1 METHVK
7 NASLDLLQSH
17 LRHAYV
23 VVPLGR
29 QTTEVL
35 ISISSIS
42 VSGISISEIPFQ
54 HSEWGTPVQE
64 TLVTMALTR
73 ASTGTG

>member
-1 METHVK
+1 METHVQ

-29 QTTEVL
+29 QTTEVR
-35 ISISSIS
+35 ISISL
-42 VSGISISEIPFQ
+42 IPFR

-64 TLVTMALTR
+64 TLVTRALTS

>member
-1 METHVK
+1 MKTHVRI
-7 NASLDLLQSH
+7 ASLDLLQSY

-29 QTTEVL
+29 RTTEVR
-35 ISISSIS
+35 
-42 VSGISISEIPFQ
+42 ISISEFPFQ

-64 TLVTMALTR
+64 TLMSRALTSV
-73 ASTGTG
+73 STGTG

>member
-1 METHVK
+1 METHIE

-17 LRHAYV
+17 LRHGYV

-29 QTTEVL
+29 QTTEVH
-35 ISISSIS
+35 ISISL
-42 VSGISISEIPFQ
+42 IPFR

-64 TLVTMALTR
+64 TLVTGALTR

>member
-1 METHVK
+1 METHVE

-29 QTTEVL
+29 RTTEVL
-35 ISISSIS
+35 
-42 VSGISISEIPFQ
+42 ISISEIPFQ

-64 TLVTMALTR
+64 TLVTRAFTR
-73 ASTGTG
+73 ASTGTRR

>member
-1 METHVK
+1 METHVE

-23 VVPLGR
+23 VVPLGG

-35 ISISSIS
+35 ISIS
-42 VSGISISEIPFQ
+42 
-54 HSEWGTPVQE
+54 
-64 TLVTMALTR
+64 
-73 ASTGTG
+73 